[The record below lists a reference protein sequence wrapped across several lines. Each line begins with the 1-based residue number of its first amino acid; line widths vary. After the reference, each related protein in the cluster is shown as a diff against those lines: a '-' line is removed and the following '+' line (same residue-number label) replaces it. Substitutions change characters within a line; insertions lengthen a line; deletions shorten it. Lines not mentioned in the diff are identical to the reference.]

1 MLPPL
6 VVKIGG
12 SLTASG
18 RAAEVLALVARS
30 PRRVVIVPGGGA
42 YADAVRAEQHSVGF
56 DDRRAHHLAILAMHQ
71 MAADFQALQPT
82 LVAVHSIG
90 DLRKSWAG
98 GCQAIWLPWPMVEH
112 EPSIAQDWS
121 MTSDGLA
128 AWLATQ
134 IDWPPGGA
142 EVALIKACAVPP
154 ASTLEGLA
162 DTGMT
167 DRQFPTIVSRA
178 SLTWHV
184 LDAGDTARLSA
195 LLKIEP
201 RGP

>member
-128 AWLATQ
+128 AWLAAHIEQ
-134 IDWPPGGA
+134 PAGLA
-142 EVALIKACAVPP
+142 EVALVKACDVPRN
-154 ASTLEGLA
+154 ATLEDLA
-162 DTGMT
+162 ATGIT
-167 DRQFPTIVSRA
+167 DRQFPAIVSRA
-178 SLTWHV
+178 RLKWRV
-184 LDAGDTARLSA
+184 LDAGDTAGLA
-195 LLKIEP
+195 AILQIQL
-201 RGP
+201 RGR